1 MEPAPPTV
9 KAGTLNHWPA
19 REVPTGYSFKQ
30 IHSITPASHYG
41 VLQSLPVLKEACS
54 GNSKTKPGGREASPF
69 MQSSFKPAGRVWQQ
83 GCSPTF
89 PWLSPCRLPEPAFP
103 GVLRMCTSVS
113 QVSRFSSLSGKILEP
128 PFQVCGCSRRAAGA
142 RTAGESPR
150 VGRGHGVPVPLEDR

>member
-1 MEPAPPTV
+1 MPCATWDLSSPPAMEPAPPTV

-19 REVPTGYSFKQ
+19 REDPTGYSFKQ
-30 IHSITPASHYG
+30 IPSITPASHYG
-41 VLQSLPVLKEACS
+41 VLQSLTVLKEACS

-103 GVLRMCTSVS
+103 GSFCARALQSPRCLA
-113 QVSRFSSLSGKILEP
+113 FPGLSGKILEP
-128 PFQVCGCSRRAAGA
+128 PFQVCGCSRSRCCWSQNCG
-142 RTAGESPR
+142 
-150 VGRGHGVPVPLEDR
+150 